1 MAYEAAVEAINKAV
15 GVYSALIADREA
27 APEPDTAAISEI
39 LTAQHNLAHLRE
51 QLDPTD
57 HAQIA
62 RTRQEMT
69 SLVEQLR
76 TQRR

>member
-15 GVYSALIADREA
+15 GAYSALIADHEA
-27 APEPDTAAISEI
+27 APEPDTAAISQI
-39 LTAQHNLAHLRE
+39 LAAQHELARQRE

-69 SLVEQLR
+69 ALVEQLR